1 MSAWKTSGVGVNNGW
16 PTSKVPRYIDLRLEL
31 PTTATGRVNKA
42 QLRGTPLTS
51 TTRDRRAAPTVPDDA
66 RAVMMAISWFPVEAG
81 HIFQF
86 ARAIG
91 DPNPVYRDP
100 HAAATGSAGGIIAP
114 PTFVEAGQHFDP
126 DFVYRPEPGRA
137 WFGSA
142 RGTER
147 RATAGRGGT
156 HSASRRDSPAL
167 PSEPAAGRRVAH
179 P

>member
-1 MSAWKTSGVGVNNGW
+1 
-16 PTSKVPRYIDLRLEL
+16 
-31 PTTATGRVNKA
+31 
-42 QLRGTPLTS
+42 
-51 TTRDRRAAPTVPDDA
+51 
-66 RAVMMAISWFPVEAG
+66 MMAISWFPVEAG

-126 DFVYRPEPGRA
+126 DFPYRPEPGRA

-142 RGTER
+142 AE
-147 RATAGRGGT
+147 
-156 HSASRRDSPAL
+156 
-167 PSEPAAGRRVAH
+167 PSGAPPPVAAGRTALHAETHLRFHRNLRPGDVLHTRETPGDSWTKTGCRGGLLTFHEVLREYLDADDKVVVEMRVVSVTTEHVVEAE
-179 P
+179 

>member
-1 MSAWKTSGVGVNNGW
+1 
-16 PTSKVPRYIDLRLEL
+16 
-31 PTTATGRVNKA
+31 
-42 QLRGTPLTS
+42 
-51 TTRDRRAAPTVPDDA
+51 
-66 RAVMMAISWFPVEAG
+66 MMAISWFPVEAG

-142 RGTER
+142 AEPSGAPPPVAAGGTALHAETHLR
-147 RATAGRGGT
+147 FHRNLRPGDVLHTRETPGDSWTKTGRRGGLLT
-156 HSASRRDSPAL
+156 FHEVLREYLDADDKVVV
-167 PSEPAAGRRVAH
+167 EMRVVSVTTEHVVDAE
-179 P
+179 